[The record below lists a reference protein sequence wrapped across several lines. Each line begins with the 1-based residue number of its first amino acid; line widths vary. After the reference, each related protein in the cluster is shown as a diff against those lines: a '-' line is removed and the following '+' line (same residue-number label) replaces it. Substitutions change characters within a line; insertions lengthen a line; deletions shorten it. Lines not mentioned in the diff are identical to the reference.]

1 MKVTQL
7 LGKVILVASLLFASG
22 LASAAPVNVNTADA
36 ATLAKNING
45 VGAKKAQA
53 IVTYRKANGPFR
65 SIDDLLKVKGI
76 GQKIIEKNKSDLIFS
91 DASAKSGKQKS
102 AKN

>member
-7 LGKVILVASLLFASG
+7 LGKVILVASLLIASG
-22 LASAAPVNVNTADA
+22 LANAAPVNVNTADA
-36 ATLAKNING
+36 ETLAKNING
-45 VGAKKAQA
+45 VGAKKAHA
-53 IVTYRKANGPFR
+53 IVTYRKANGPFK

-76 GQKIIEKNKSDLIFS
+76 GQKIIDKNKSDLKFS
-91 DASAKSGKQKS
+91 DASGKSGKQK